1 MFFLTLIK
9 VLPGRVAD
17 QHGFL
22 KRVSSVPPPAEVS
35 IKGVY
40 FLFGRYDGA
49 ILFEAPDLK
58 KAKDFILRIATSSV
72 YETETLIAIPAE
84 EL

>member
-1 MFFLTLIK
+1 MFFLTLMK
-9 VLPGRVAD
+9 VLPGRVSD

-22 KRVSSVPPPAEVS
+22 KRISAVPPPAGVN

-40 FLFGRYDGA
+40 FLFGRYNGA

-58 KAKDFILRIATSSV
+58 KAKDFILRIAAPSV